1 MKPEQKSEAASTNH
15 INDGAVVNNRT
26 MEIVVAG
33 LLLLIG
39 LTFAW
44 GSYNLGAGWADDG
57 PQSGYFPFYI
67 NLMIVIASAVTL
79 VQALRSTTPKSAA
92 AFVTRGQLRQIL
104 AVLGPATVYVLGV
117 QLFGMYLASAV
128 YIAVFMVWLGKYSW
142 IKSIALGVAISV
154 AVYFMFEVWFKVSLH
169 KGSWFDPLSLFGL

>member
-1 MKPEQKSEAASTNH
+1 MKSEQNPETGQA
-15 INDGAVVNNRT
+15 NDSALVNNRT

-33 LLLLIG
+33 LLLLLG

-44 GSYNLGAGWADDG
+44 GSYNLGAGWSEDG

-67 NLMIVIASAVTL
+67 NLMIVLASTVTL
-79 VQALRSTTPKSAA
+79 LQALRGKTPKPGA
-92 AFVTRGQLRQIL
+92 AFVTHGQLRQIM
-104 AVLGPATVYVLGV
+104 AVLIPATVYVLAV
-117 QLFGMYLASAV
+117 QLFGIYLASAV

-142 IKSIALGVAISV
+142 AKSSALGVAISV